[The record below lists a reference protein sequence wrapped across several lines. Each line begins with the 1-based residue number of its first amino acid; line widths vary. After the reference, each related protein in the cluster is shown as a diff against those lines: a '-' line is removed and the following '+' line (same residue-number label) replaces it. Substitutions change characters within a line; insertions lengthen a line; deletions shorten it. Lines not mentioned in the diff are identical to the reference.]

1 MLPLRECT
9 HKKYNENNKKIKYV
23 KCVWEY
29 TDKQARKHTHMHK
42 QQTFMQTHKG
52 PVHCPF
58 LQTYQVYV
66 QILNVIPFSFSSF
79 ILFIFSLAACNQ
91 FPWID
96 KWMAGGNK

>member
-1 MLPLRECT
+1 MRMRV
-9 HKKYNENNKKIKYV
+9 H
-23 KCVWEY
+23 
-29 TDKQARKHTHMHK
+29 R
-42 QQTFMQTHKG
+42 QTRMQTHTQTTNIRADTQRSCTI
-52 PVHCPF
+52 HCPF